1 MHSDC
6 FSILDSSDPFAAFW
20 PQGSEDEYPFGNL
33 MLHANCLVTSHM
45 KLFGRISK
53 LKSPLRCFVS
63 DKFGSA
69 TFLSNI
75 PHSSSVALRLS
86 SSMAFCTSASSRLA
100 SESLLGNEKSQC
112 RLFWVKYIYIDLI
125 NPTCQVIVGGVEVHS
140 ILWDSIHGKS
150 PNHVLTSRPSWC
162 LFGPN
167 IRLCS

>member
-112 RLFWVKYIYIDLI
+112 RLFWVKYIYIYRFDQ
-125 NPTCQVIVGGVEVHS
+125 PDMSGHCGRGGGIIQS
-140 ILWDSIHGKS
+140 CGIQSMGKA
-150 PNHVLTSRPSWC
+150 RIM
-162 LFGPN
+162 F
-167 IRLCS
+167 